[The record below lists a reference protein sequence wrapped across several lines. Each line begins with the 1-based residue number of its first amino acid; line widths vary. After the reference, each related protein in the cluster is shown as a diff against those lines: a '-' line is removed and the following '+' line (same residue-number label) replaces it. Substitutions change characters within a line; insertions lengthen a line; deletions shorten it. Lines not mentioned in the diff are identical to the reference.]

1 MHETKLSASTTD
13 GLHIRLGTFCY
24 AFRIR
29 LSWCVSSLH
38 DRFQRHHKVRAHEM
52 EARNETE
59 FQQGKWTC
67 PNSFWPAFWIRLKR
81 CETLNHVEIWR
92 QHKIHVCEIDA
103 RKKTESQTRRMDF
116 ICAKHISVC
125 FLNPLGSVWYFARRH
140 VLTAS
145 KHLFVWNR
153 GTKWNSV
160 PTPWTSLVC
169 VLPHFG
175 MNFGFVRV
183 DVKLCA
189 TTGCKGI
196 IISLHMKPR
205 HGMKMSA
212 KQPEWT

>member
-1 MHETKLSASTTD
+1 MHEMRPCANTTD
-13 GLHIRLGTFCY
+13 GLHIELGTFCY

-29 LSWCVSSLH
+29 LSRCVSFLH

-59 FQQGKWTC
+59 FQRGKWTC

-81 CETLNHVEIWR
+81 CETLNHIEIWW
-92 QHKIHVCEIDA
+92 QHKINVCEIDA
-103 RKKTESQTRRMDF
+103 WRKTESQTRRMAY

-125 FLNPLGSVWYFARRH
+125 FLNPFESVWYFARRH

-153 GTKWNSV
+153 GAKWNWV
-160 PTPWTSLVC
+160 PSPWMYLLC

-183 DVKLCA
+183 DVKLCTA
-189 TTGCKGI
+189 TGSKGI
-196 IISLHMKPR
+196 IISLRMKSR

>member
-1 MHETKLSASTTD
+1 MHEMRPSANTTD
-13 GLHIRLGTFCY
+13 GLHIELGTFCY

-29 LSWCVSSLH
+29 LSRCVSFLH

-59 FQQGKWTC
+59 FQRGKWTC

-81 CETLNHVEIWR
+81 CETLNHTEIWC
-92 QHKIHVCEIDA
+92 QHKIHVCQIDA

-125 FLNPLGSVWYFARRH
+125 FFIPLESVWYFARRH

-145 KHLFVWNR
+145 KRLFVWNR
-153 GTKWNSV
+153 GTKRNWV
-160 PTPWTSLVC
+160 PVPWMSLVC

-175 MNFGFVRV
+175 MNFGIVRV
-183 DVKLCA
+183 DVKLCT
-189 TTGCKGI
+189 TTGSKGI
-196 IISLHMKPR
+196 IISLHMKSR
-205 HGMKMSA
+205 HGMKMSG